1 MYMKEYERKHNRLFQ
16 DVDSLGAVTAAG
28 AGKDVGG
35 MRNEQAA
42 PLSQAIA
49 RLQKALAFCESRG
62 VTSGEACP
70 FQEALMVLEDLRS
83 VREGAQE
90 SPSAAATTGGQK
102 EI

>member
-1 MYMKEYERKHNRLFQ
+1 MKEYERKHNRLFQ
-16 DVDSLGAVTAAG
+16 DVDSLGAVTAA
-28 AGKDVGG
+28 G

-62 VTSGEACP
+62 VTYGEACP

-83 VREGAQE
+83 IREGAQE